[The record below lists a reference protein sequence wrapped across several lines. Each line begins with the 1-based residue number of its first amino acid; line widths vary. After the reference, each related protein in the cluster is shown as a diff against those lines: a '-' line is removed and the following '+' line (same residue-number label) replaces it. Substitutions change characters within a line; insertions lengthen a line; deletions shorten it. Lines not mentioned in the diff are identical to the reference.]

1 MSAWWVIINPAAGR
15 DTNLTER
22 VMAALTVR
30 GVRHEIRVSPSP
42 EAVSAIVAEGR
53 GRGYEAFASVGGDG
67 TANLV
72 VNGLLDHEWASPPT
86 LGILPAGSGSDFIRT
101 FGIPDRLESAADH
114 LIDDSRY
121 PIDVG
126 MVAGSF
132 GDRYFVNAV
141 NAGLGARTV
150 VEAARLP
157 SRLGSRRYIAGFW
170 SALAKTSPTDV
181 RVDCDGTVIDAIA
194 WNVVI
199 ANGQFFGGGMNVAP
213 GATTG
218 DGEFDVQ
225 VFAGPRREAP
235 LVIRKVTRGTHLS
248 HAGVERTSGRA
259 VTVGV
264 PETWLVEADG
274 EILGHGSFTVEVIP
288 GRLSFKI

>member
-1 MSAWWVIINPAAGR
+1 MNAWWVIINPAAGR
-15 DTNLTER
+15 DTNLPER

-30 GVRHEIRVSPSP
+30 GLNHEIRVSPSP
-42 EAVSAIVAEGR
+42 EAVSALVAEGR
-53 GRGYEAFASVGGDG
+53 SKGYSAYVSVGGDG

-72 VNGLLDHEWASPPT
+72 ANGLLEQAWPTPPT

-101 FGIPDRLESAADH
+101 FAIPGRLESAADH
-114 LIDDSRY
+114 LIDDTRH

-126 MVAGSF
+126 LLEASF
-132 GDRYFVNAV
+132 GCRYFLNAV
-141 NAGLGARTV
+141 NAGIGARTV

-170 SALAKTSPTDV
+170 FALAKTSPDNV
-181 RVDCDGTVIDAIA
+181 RVDCDGTVTSTKA

-213 GATTG
+213 GANAS

-235 LVIRKVTRGTHLS
+235 FVIRRVIKGTHLT
-248 HAGVERTSGRA
+248 HQAVQRTTGRSVA
-259 VTVGV
+259 VGI

-274 EILGHGSFTVEVIP
+274 EILGHGSFKVEIVQE
-288 GRLSFKI
+288 RLFFKI

>member
-1 MSAWWVIINPAAGR
+1 MSAWWVIVNPAAGR
-15 DTNLTER
+15 DTNLTGR

-30 GVRHEIRVSPSP
+30 GIRHEIRVSPSP

-53 GRGYEAFASVGGDG
+53 DEGYRAFASVGGDG

-72 VNGLLDHEWASPPT
+72 VNGLLEHEWASPPT

-101 FGIPDRLESAADH
+101 FGIPGRLESAADR

-121 PIDVG
+121 PVDVG
-126 MVAGSF
+126 LLRGSF
-132 GDRYFVNAV
+132 GDRYFLNVA

-181 RVDCDGTVIDAIA
+181 HVDCDGAVIATSA

-213 GATTG
+213 GATAG

-235 LVIRKVTRGTHLS
+235 LVIRKVVKGTHLA
-248 HAGVERTSGRA
+248 HPGVERMTGRA
-259 VTVGV
+259 VNVRIS
-264 PETWLVEADG
+264 ETWLVEADG
-274 EILGHGSFTVEVIP
+274 EILGHGSFTVEVVQD
-288 GRLSFKI
+288 RLFFKI

>member
-1 MSAWWVIINPAAGR
+1 MSAWWVIVNPSAGR
-15 DTNLTER
+15 ETNLTER

-30 GVRHEIRVSPSP
+30 GIRHEIRVSPSP
-42 EAVSAIVAEGR
+42 EAVTAIVAEGR
-53 GRGYEAFASVGGDG
+53 SEGYTAFASVGGDG

-72 VNGLLDHEWASPPT
+72 VNGLFEDEWPTPPT

-101 FGIPDRLESAADH
+101 FAIPGRLESAADH

-121 PIDVG
+121 PVDVG
-126 MVAGSF
+126 LLKASF
-132 GDRYFVNAV
+132 GDRYFLNAV

-170 SALAKTSPTDV
+170 PALAKTSPTEV
-181 RVDCDGTVIDAIA
+181 HIDCGETTLSAIA

-213 GATTG
+213 GASAG

-225 VFAGPRREAP
+225 VFAGPRRQAP
-235 LVIRKVTRGTHLS
+235 FVIRRVVKGTHLT
-248 HAGVERTSGRA
+248 HPGVRRTTARSVA
-259 VTVGV
+259 ADI

-274 EILGHGSFTVEVIP
+274 EILGHGSFTVELVQD
-288 GRLSFKI
+288 RLFFKI

>member
-1 MSAWWVIINPAAGR
+1 MSAWWVIVNPSAGR
-15 DTNLTER
+15 ESNLTER

-30 GVRHEIRVSPSP
+30 GIRHEIRVSPSP
-42 EAVSAIVAEGR
+42 EAVSTIVAEGR
-53 GRGYEAFASVGGDG
+53 AGGYTAFASVGGDG

-72 VNGLLDHEWASPPT
+72 VNGLLEHAWPAPPT

-101 FGIPDRLESAADH
+101 FAIPGRLESAADH

-121 PIDVG
+121 PVDVG
-126 MVAGSF
+126 LLEASF
-132 GDRYFVNAV
+132 GNRYFLNAV
-141 NAGLGARTV
+141 NTGLGARTV

-170 SALAKTSPTDV
+170 PALAKTTPTEV
-181 RVDCDGTVIDAIA
+181 HIDCDGTVMTASA

-213 GATTG
+213 GASAG
-218 DGEFDVQ
+218 DGVFDVQ
-225 VFAGPRREAP
+225 VLDGPRRKAP
-235 LVIRKVTRGTHLS
+235 FVIRRVTKGTHLT
-248 HAGVERTSGRA
+248 HPGVRRTTGRFVSA
-259 VTVGV
+259 DI

-274 EILGHGSFTVEVIP
+274 EILGHGSFAVRVVED
-288 GRLSFKI
+288 RLFFKI

>member
-1 MSAWWVIINPAAGR
+1 MSAWWVIINPTAGR
-15 DTNLTER
+15 ATNLTER

-30 GVRHEIRVSPSP
+30 GINHEIRVSPSP
-42 EAVSAIVAEGR
+42 ETVKAIVAEGR
-53 GRGYEAFASVGGDG
+53 QQGYDAFASVGGDG

-72 VNGLLDHEWASPPT
+72 VNGLLEHEWPSPPT

-101 FGIPDRLESAADH
+101 FAIPERLESAADH

-121 PIDVG
+121 PVDIG
-126 MVAGSF
+126 LLEASF
-132 GDRYFVNAV
+132 GDRYFINAV

-157 SRLGSRRYIAGFW
+157 SRLGSRRYFAGFW
-170 SALAKTSPTDV
+170 AALAKTGPDDV
-181 RVDCDGTVIDAIA
+181 RVDVQGKVIDTKA

-213 GATTG
+213 GASVG

-225 VFAGPRREAP
+225 VFTGPRREAP
-235 LVIRKVTRGTHLS
+235 LVIRKVVKGTHLS
-248 HAGVERTSGRA
+248 HPGVMRTTGRS
-259 VTVGV
+259 VDVGI
-264 PETWLVEADG
+264 PEKWLVEADG
-274 EILGHGSFTVEVIP
+274 EILGQGSFSIEVVP
-288 GRLSFKI
+288 DRLFFKI

>member
-1 MSAWWVIINPAAGR
+1 MRAWWVIVNPAAGR

-30 GVRHEIRVSPSP
+30 NINHEIRVSPSP
-42 EAVSAIVAEGR
+42 EAVKALVGEGR
-53 GRGYEAFASVGGDG
+53 AAGYDSFASVGGDG

-72 VNGLLDHEWASPPT
+72 VNGLLAHEWSTPPT
-86 LGILPAGSGSDFIRT
+86 LGILPAGSGSDFVRT
-101 FGIPDRLESAADH
+101 FAIPDRLESAADH

-121 PIDVG
+121 PVDVG
-126 MVAGSF
+126 FMEGTF
-132 GDRYFVNAV
+132 GARYFLNAV

-170 SALAKTSPTDV
+170 SALARTSPDDV
-181 RVDCDGTVIDAIA
+181 HIDCDESVIDTRA

-235 LVIRKVTRGTHLS
+235 LVIRKVIKGTHLT
-248 HAGVERTSGRA
+248 HAGVRRTTSRA
-259 VTVGV
+259 VNVGI
-264 PETWLVEADG
+264 PDTWLVEADG
-274 EILGHGSFTVEVIP
+274 EILGHGSFTVEVVQ
-288 GRLSFKI
+288 GRLFFKI

>member
-30 GVRHEIRVSPSP
+30 GINHEIRVSPSP

-53 GRGYEAFASVGGDG
+53 SEGYRAYVSVGGDG

-72 VNGLLDHEWASPPT
+72 TNGLLEHAWPTPPT

-101 FGIPDRLESAADH
+101 FAIPGRLESAADH

-121 PIDVG
+121 PVDVG
-126 MVAGSF
+126 LLEASF
-132 GDRYFVNAV
+132 GSRHFLNAV
-141 NAGLGARTV
+141 NAGIGARTV

-157 SRLGSRRYIAGFW
+157 SRLGTRRYIAGFW
-170 SALAKTSPTDV
+170 SALAKTSPDDV
-181 RVDCDGTVIDAIA
+181 HVDCDGTVIAAKA

-213 GATTG
+213 DATTG

-235 LVIRKVTRGTHLS
+235 LVIRKVTKGTHLT
-248 HAGVERTSGRA
+248 HPAVQRTTGRSVA
-259 VTVGV
+259 VDI

-274 EILGHGSFTVEVIP
+274 EILGHGSFTVEVVH
-288 GRLSFKI
+288 GRLFFKI

>member
-1 MSAWWVIINPAAGR
+1 MSAWWVIVNPSAGR
-15 DTNLTER
+15 ETNLTER

-30 GVRHEIRVSPSP
+30 GIRHEIRVSPSP
-42 EAVSAIVAEGR
+42 EAVRMIVAEGR
-53 GRGYEAFASVGGDG
+53 DAGYDSFASVGGDG
-67 TANLV
+67 TANLL
-72 VNGLLDHEWASPPT
+72 VNGLLEHEWAAPPT
-86 LGILPAGSGSDFIRT
+86 LGILPAGSGSDFIRS
-101 FGIPDRLESAADH
+101 FAIPGRLESAADH

-121 PIDVG
+121 PVDVG
-126 MVAGSF
+126 LLKGSF
-132 GDRYFVNAV
+132 GDRYFLNAV

-181 RVDCDGTVIDAIA
+181 HVECDGTEIATIA

-213 GATTG
+213 GAATG

-225 VFAGPRREAP
+225 VFAGPRRQAP
-235 LVIRKVTRGTHLS
+235 LVIRRVVKGTHLT
-248 HAGVERTSGRA
+248 HPGVERVTGR
-259 VTVGV
+259 VVSV
-264 PETWLVEADG
+264 RIPETWLVEADG
-274 EILGHGSFTVEVIP
+274 EILGHGSFAVELVQD
-288 GRLSFKI
+288 RLFFKI